1 MIHAPRQPALRAPSQ
16 HDSRPNRPVLRHGGR
31 DDFAS
36 VKPQRGVAVGRH
48 MAAQSHR
55 LVFCGNVEVLQIG
68 SVRTSDPRRT
78 STPTPPPTRPPA
90 LHPQLRRAC
99 FRGIPTWSMW
109 WAATK
114 STNAPGQPIGQSIPV
129 LQACWM
135 ASRMT
140 SSAGW
145 ITSRMVA
152 RLAVHPILASAGR
165 SGIAARPAGQ

>member
-1 MIHAPRQPALRAPSQ
+1 MPMGSSRPALTRTTSPPHCSPPSKGDFYSPRYNGVRVPSKLRSIPSSPLPSRLEPLLSQTPSTARDPRAQAARLASSSQ

-90 LHPQLRRAC
+90 LHPQLRRA
-99 FRGIPTWSMW
+99 T
-109 WAATK
+109 
-114 STNAPGQPIGQSIPV
+114 
-129 LQACWM
+129 
-135 ASRMT
+135 
-140 SSAGW
+140 
-145 ITSRMVA
+145 
-152 RLAVHPILASAGR
+152 
-165 SGIAARPAGQ
+165 